1 MYREPG
7 LQRVFCG
14 LFRGLLSTIVYTR
27 MFPGRQAG
35 RQAGMDK
42 TGNDEDRNE
51 TFRYGAAY
59 VIIAA
64 GIELGLQVQ

>member
-27 MFPGRQAG
+27 MFPG

>member
-1 MYREPG
+1 
-7 LQRVFCG
+7 
-14 LFRGLLSTIVYTR
+14 
-27 MFPGRQAG
+27 
-35 RQAGMDK
+35 MDK